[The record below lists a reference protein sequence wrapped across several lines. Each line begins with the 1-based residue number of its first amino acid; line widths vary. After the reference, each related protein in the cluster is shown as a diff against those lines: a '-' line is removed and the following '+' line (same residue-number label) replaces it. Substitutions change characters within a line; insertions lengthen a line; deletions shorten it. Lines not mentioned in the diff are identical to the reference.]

1 MLLSGLSFVPQPS
14 RLIEGPALVLF
25 VAKENSFASS
35 CFSDIIYTLPRLPPT
50 HLGSESNSRKAA

>member
-1 MLLSGLSFVPQPS
+1 MLLSGLSLVPQPF

-35 CFSDIIYTLPRLPPT
+35 CFQT
-50 HLGSESNSRKAA
+50 GSGAVGSIG